1 MIKDN
6 KILLGKAEEKEIYV
20 YPSMLNRHGLIAGAT
35 GTGKTITLKVLA
47 ESMSQLG
54 IATVIADIKADLTGM
69 IQEGDLSVIQER
81 LNSMGI
87 EAFPVQKY
95 PVHFFDVFQKKG
107 HPVRA
112 SIQEMG
118 PRLFARALELTEAQ
132 EGVLTIIFKVAED
145 MELDIIDIK
154 DLQAMVQ
161 YVSEHSAELSG
172 KYGNIAKA
180 TTGVIQRKVLKLE
193 QEGGDIF
200 FGMPALNIQ
209 DWITTEGGLGM
220 MNILECEELFQHP
233 LLYAVFL
240 NWMLEEL
247 YTTLPEVGDTEKP
260 KVVFF
265 FDEAHLLFDG
275 ASKEFLRNIE
285 RTVKLI
291 RSKGVGV
298 FFITQNPADIP
309 DSVLAQLGNRIQH
322 ALRAYTP
329 TEIRAVKLAA
339 DSFRANPAF
348 DTSEKITQLKTGQA
362 LVSVLD
368 SEGTPSVVEV
378 TKILPPQSKMGILE
392 DTIVQQYIS
401 SDSIYGKYEKAFD
414 PDSAYEEMERILDA
428 EEKEKEAAI
437 EEAQKAKEKARVT
450 KQKEQWVGR
459 LQRKATNKVE
469 NELVNMGV
477 RSAKKFL
484 KGFIK

>member
-54 IATVIADIKADLTGM
+54 IATVIADVKADLTGM

>member
-54 IATVIADIKADLTGM
+54 IATVIADVKADLTGM

-209 DWITTEGGLGM
+209 DWLTTEGGLGM

-414 PDSAYEEMERILDA
+414 PDSAYEEMERILDV

>member
-54 IATVIADIKADLTGM
+54 IATVIADVKADLTGM

-329 TEIRAVKLAA
+329 TEIRALRLAA

>member
-6 KILLGKAEEKEIYV
+6 KILLGKAEEKDIYV

-54 IATVIADIKADLTGM
+54 IATVIADVKADLTGM

-132 EGVLTIIFKVAED
+132 EGVLTIIFKAAED

-161 YVSEHSAELSG
+161 YVSEHSTELSG
-172 KYGNIAKA
+172 KYGNIARA

-348 DTSEKITQLKTGQA
+348 DTSEQITQLKTGQA

-437 EEAQKAKEKARVT
+437 EEAQKEKEKARVT
-450 KQKEQWVGR
+450 KQKDQWAGR
-459 LQRKATNKVE
+459 LQRKAVNKVE

>member
-112 SIQEMG
+112 SIQGMG

-477 RSAKKFL
+477 RSAKKLL

>member
-172 KYGNIAKA
+172 KYGNIARA

>member
-1 MIKDN
+1 MIHRYRFPD
-6 KILLGKAEEKEIYV
+6 
-20 YPSMLNRHGLIAGAT
+20 H
-35 GTGKTITLKVLA
+35 
-47 ESMSQLG
+47 
-54 IATVIADIKADLTGM
+54 TVHI
-69 IQEGDLSVIQER
+69 
-81 LNSMGI
+81 
-87 EAFPVQKY
+87 
-95 PVHFFDVFQKKG
+95 
-107 HPVRA
+107 
-112 SIQEMG
+112 
-118 PRLFARALELTEAQ
+118 
-132 EGVLTIIFKVAED
+132 
-145 MELDIIDIK
+145 
-154 DLQAMVQ
+154 
-161 YVSEHSAELSG
+161 
-172 KYGNIAKA
+172 
-180 TTGVIQRKVLKLE
+180 
-193 QEGGDIF
+193 
-200 FGMPALNIQ
+200 
-209 DWITTEGGLGM
+209 
-220 MNILECEELFQHP
+220 
-233 LLYAVFL
+233 
-240 NWMLEEL
+240 
-247 YTTLPEVGDTEKP
+247 
-260 KVVFF
+260 
-265 FDEAHLLFDG
+265 
-275 ASKEFLRNIE
+275 
-285 RTVKLI
+285 
-291 RSKGVGV
+291 
-298 FFITQNPADIP
+298 
-309 DSVLAQLGNRIQH
+309 VLAQLGNRIQH

-329 TEIRAVKLAA
+329 TEIRALRLAA

>member
-180 TTGVIQRKVLKLE
+180 TTWVIQRKVLKLE

-329 TEIRAVKLAA
+329 TEIRALRLAA

>member
-6 KILLGKAEEKEIYV
+6 KILLGKAEEKDIYV

-54 IATVIADIKADLTGM
+54 IATVIADVKADLTGM
-69 IQEGDLSVIQER
+69 IQEADLSVIQER

-87 EAFPVQKY
+87 ETFPVQKY

-132 EGVLTIIFKVAED
+132 EGVLTIIFKAAED

-172 KYGNIAKA
+172 KYGNIARA

-348 DTSEKITQLKTGQA
+348 DTSEQITQLKTGQA

-437 EEAQKAKEKARVT
+437 EEAQKEKEKARVT
-450 KQKEQWVGR
+450 KQKDQWAGR
-459 LQRKATNKVE
+459 LQRKAVNKVE

>member
-54 IATVIADIKADLTGM
+54 IATVIADVKADLTGM

-81 LNSMGI
+81 LNSMEI
-87 EAFPVQKY
+87 AAFPVQKY

-428 EEKEKEAAI
+428 EGKEKEATI
-437 EEAQKAKEKARVT
+437 EEAQRAKEKARVT

>member
-54 IATVIADIKADLTGM
+54 IATVIADVKADLTGM

-161 YVSEHSAELSG
+161 YVSEHSAELSS

-247 YTTLPEVGDTEKP
+247 YTTLPEVGDTEIP

-414 PDSAYEEMERILDA
+414 PDSAYEEMERILDV

>member
-54 IATVIADIKADLTGM
+54 IATVIADVKADLTGM

-172 KYGNIAKA
+172 KYGNIARA

-329 TEIRAVKLAA
+329 TEIRALRLAA
-339 DSFRANPAF
+339 DSFRANPDF

>member
-95 PVHFFDVFQKKG
+95 PVHVFDVFQKKG

-247 YTTLPEVGDTEKP
+247 YTTLPEVGDTEIP

-414 PDSAYEEMERILDA
+414 PDSAYEEMERILDV

>member
-6 KILLGKAEEKEIYV
+6 KILLGKAEEKDIYV

-54 IATVIADIKADLTGM
+54 IATVIADVKADLTGM

-132 EGVLTIIFKVAED
+132 EGVLTIIFKAAED

-172 KYGNIAKA
+172 KYGNIARA

-348 DTSEKITQLKTGQA
+348 DTSEQITQLKTGQA

-437 EEAQKAKEKARVT
+437 EEAQKEKEKARVT
-450 KQKEQWVGR
+450 KQKDQWAGR
-459 LQRKATNKVE
+459 LQRKAVNKVE

>member
-54 IATVIADIKADLTGM
+54 IATVIADVKADLTGM

-348 DTSEKITQLKTGQA
+348 DTSEQITQLKTGQA

-428 EEKEKEAAI
+428 EEKEKEATI
-437 EEAQKAKEKARVT
+437 EEAQRAKEKGRVT

>member
-54 IATVIADIKADLTGM
+54 IATVIADVKADLTGM

-161 YVSEHSAELSG
+161 YVSEHSAELSS

-329 TEIRAVKLAA
+329 TEIRALRLAA

>member
-54 IATVIADIKADLTGM
+54 IATVIADVKADLTGM

-247 YTTLPEVGDTEKP
+247 YTTLPEVGDTEIP

-414 PDSAYEEMERILDA
+414 PDSAYEEMERILDV

>member
-54 IATVIADIKADLTGM
+54 IATVIADVKADLTGM

-172 KYGNIAKA
+172 KYGNIARA

-209 DWITTEGGLGM
+209 DWLTTEGGLGM

-247 YTTLPEVGDTEKP
+247 YTTLPEVGDTEIP

-275 ASKEFLRNIE
+275 AFKEFLRNIE

>member
-161 YVSEHSAELSG
+161 YVSEHSAELSS

-298 FFITQNPADIP
+298 FFITQNPADIL

-329 TEIRAVKLAA
+329 TEIRALRLAA

-401 SDSIYGKYEKAFD
+401 SDSMYGKYEKAFD

-469 NELVNMGV
+469 NQLVNMGV

>member
-6 KILLGKAEEKEIYV
+6 KILLGKAEGKDIYV

-54 IATVIADIKADLTGM
+54 IATVIADVKADLTGM

-87 EAFPVQKY
+87 ETFPVQKY

-132 EGVLTIIFKVAED
+132 EGVLTIIFKIAED

-161 YVSEHSAELSG
+161 YVSEHSTELSG
-172 KYGNIAKA
+172 KYGNIARA

-348 DTSEKITQLKTGQA
+348 DTSEQITQLKTGQA

-437 EEAQKAKEKARVT
+437 EETQKAKEKARVT
-450 KQKEQWVGR
+450 KQKDQWAGR
-459 LQRKATNKVE
+459 LQRKAVNKVE

>member
-6 KILLGKAEEKEIYV
+6 KILLGKAEEKDIYV

-54 IATVIADIKADLTGM
+54 IATVIADVKADLTGM

-87 EAFPVQKY
+87 ETFPVQKY

-180 TTGVIQRKVLKLE
+180 TAGVIQRKVLKLE

-247 YTTLPEVGDTEKP
+247 YSTLPEVGDTEKP

-275 ASKEFLRNIE
+275 ATKEFLRNIE

-291 RSKGVGV
+291 RSKGVGA

-378 TKILPPQSKMGILE
+378 AKILPPQSKMGILE

>member
-265 FDEAHLLFDG
+265 FDEAHLLFAG

-348 DTSEKITQLKTGQA
+348 DTSEKITHLKTGQA

-428 EEKEKEAAI
+428 EEKEKEVAI

>member
-154 DLQAMVQ
+154 DLQTMVQ
-161 YVSEHSAELSG
+161 YVSEHSAELSS

>member
-145 MELDIIDIK
+145 MELDIVDIK

>member
-247 YTTLPEVGDTEKP
+247 YSTLPEVGDTEKP

>member
-339 DSFRANPAF
+339 DSFRANPVF

-428 EEKEKEAAI
+428 EEKEKETAI

>member
-339 DSFRANPAF
+339 DSFRANLAF

>member
-247 YTTLPEVGDTEKP
+247 YITLPEVGDTEKP

-437 EEAQKAKEKARVT
+437 EEEQKAKEKARVT

>member
-161 YVSEHSAELSG
+161 YVSEHSAELSS

-329 TEIRAVKLAA
+329 TEIRALRLAA

>member
-54 IATVIADIKADLTGM
+54 IATVIADVKADLTGM

-161 YVSEHSAELSG
+161 YVSEHSAELSS

-414 PDSAYEEMERILDA
+414 PDSAYEEMERILDV

>member
-1 MIKDN
+1 MINDN

-154 DLQAMVQ
+154 DLQSMVQ

-329 TEIRAVKLAA
+329 TEIRALRLAA

>member
-54 IATVIADIKADLTGM
+54 IATVIADVKADLTGM

-145 MELDIIDIK
+145 MELDIVDIK

-209 DWITTEGGLGM
+209 DWLTTEGGLGM

-329 TEIRAVKLAA
+329 TEIRALRLAA

>member
-348 DTSEKITQLKTGQA
+348 DTSEQITQLKTGQA

>member
-54 IATVIADIKADLTGM
+54 IATVIADVKADLTGM

-161 YVSEHSAELSG
+161 YVGEHSAELSG
-172 KYGNIAKA
+172 KYGNIARA

-209 DWITTEGGLGM
+209 DWLTTEGGLGM

-233 LLYAVFL
+233 LLYAVFS

>member
-172 KYGNIAKA
+172 QYGNIAKA

-348 DTSEKITQLKTGQA
+348 DTSEQITQLKTGQA

-368 SEGTPSVVEV
+368 SEGAPSVVEV

>member
-20 YPSMLNRHGLIAGAT
+20 YPSMLNRHGLVAGAT

-69 IQEGDLSVIQER
+69 IQEEDLSVIQER

-154 DLQAMVQ
+154 DLQSMVQ

-172 KYGNIAKA
+172 KYGNIARA

-209 DWITTEGGLGM
+209 DWLTTEGGLGM

-247 YTTLPEVGDTEKP
+247 YTTLPEVGDTEIP

-329 TEIRAVKLAA
+329 TEIRALRLAA

-348 DTSEKITQLKTGQA
+348 DTSEQITQLKTGQA

-450 KQKEQWVGR
+450 KQKEQWAGR

>member
-54 IATVIADIKADLTGM
+54 IATVIADVKADLTGM

-172 KYGNIAKA
+172 QYGNIAKA

>member
-348 DTSEKITQLKTGQA
+348 DTSEQITQLKTGQA

-437 EEAQKAKEKARVT
+437 EEAQKSKEKARVT

-469 NELVNMGV
+469 NELVNMGM

>member
-54 IATVIADIKADLTGM
+54 IATVIADVKADLTGM
-69 IQEGDLSVIQER
+69 IQEGDLSAIQER

-247 YTTLPEVGDTEKP
+247 YSTLPEVGDTEKP

-378 TKILPPQSKMGILE
+378 AKILPPQSKMGILE

>member
-87 EAFPVQKY
+87 ETFPVQKY

-247 YTTLPEVGDTEKP
+247 YSTLPEVGDTEKP

-339 DSFRANPAF
+339 DSFRANPVF